1 MKMTLK
7 EIEAA
12 VASYVNAAKQ
22 AGTWSASTNNL
33 AGLLDKIAKTITIDG
48 LFEDK
53 LPELDGE
60 ELPLGKT
67 IEEFYQDL
75 CAITDWA
82 TISSSDTDPAGAAL
96 APYYPEYEDASY
108 NYTLGKKIIPTT
120 IKYNDYERAFN
131 SEAEYV
137 ACVNMILKRLYD
149 TFAMFKYDAKK
160 QILANLIAKVVACQA
175 DSGATT
181 LTLGTTSIVK
191 GTRYVYTDASSN
203 KHYAIGKKAHT
214 ADASDTFAGLIAAGN
229 LVEYNMINNLAKPVD
244 TSTGEAFLEQVK
256 KDVEEAQYAS
266 EGFSLNGNSVGAAE
280 GLLLVVLKGV
290 KPVIDVQVEAG
301 AFHPDRLAVP
311 AEIKVVD
318 KFGNDAN
325 DVYAVLIDR
334 RIARL
339 HPSYMSVKEQL
350 NAAGD
355 FVNYFLHTE
364 NTAFIGKNCFV
375 KIYKNP
381 SA

>member
-7 EIEAA
+7 EIDAA
-12 VASYVNAAKQ
+12 VASYVAAAKQ

-67 IEEFYQDL
+67 IEEYYQDL
-75 CAITDWA
+75 CAITDWNA
-82 TISSSDTDPAGAAL
+82 ISSSDTDPAGAAL
-96 APYYPEYEDASY
+96 SPYYPEYEDASY

-120 IKYNDYERAFN
+120 VKYDEYERAFN
-131 SEAEYV
+131 SEGEYA
-137 ACVNMILKRLYD
+137 ACVSMILKRLYD

-160 QILANLIAKVVACQA
+160 QILANIIAKVVALQA
-175 DSGATT
+175 DSGATAFT
-181 LTLGTTSIVK
+181 ANTTVPAK
-191 GTRYVYTDASSN
+191 GTRYVYTDGNAV
-203 KHYAIGKKAHT
+203 KHYGIAKKNGS
-214 ADASDTFAGLIAAGN
+214 ADTWANEIAAGVI
-229 LVEYNMINNLAKPVD
+229 VEFDMIENLAKPVD
-244 TSTGEAFLEQVK
+244 TATGEAFVEAVK
-256 KDVEEAQYAS
+256 RDVEEAQYAT
-266 EGFSLNGNSVGAAE
+266 EGFSLNGNSVGAE
-280 GLLLVVLKGV
+280 QGLLLVILKGI
-290 KPVIDVQVEAG
+290 KPVLDVQVEAG
-301 AFHPDRLAVP
+301 AFNPEKLALP

-318 KFGNDAN
+318 KFGTDAN
-325 DVYAVLIDR
+325 DVYAMLIDK

-364 NTAFIGKNCFV
+364 NTAFISKNCFV
-375 KIYKNP
+375 RIYKNV
-381 SA
+381 SE

>member
-7 EIEAA
+7 EIDAA
-12 VASYVNAAKQ
+12 VASYVAAAKQ
-22 AGTWSASTNNL
+22 AGAWSASTNNL

-67 IEEFYQDL
+67 IEEYYQDL
-75 CAITDWA
+75 CAITDWEA
-82 TISSSDTDPAGAAL
+82 ISSNDSDPAGAAL
-96 APYYPEYEDASY
+96 KPYYPEYEDASY
-108 NYTLGKKIIPTT
+108 NYTLGKRIIPTT
-120 IKYNDYERAFN
+120 IKYDEYERAFN

-137 ACVNMILKRLYD
+137 VCVNMILKRLYD

-160 QILANLIAKVVACQA
+160 QVLANLIAKVVACQA
-175 DSGATT
+175 DSGATS
-181 LTLGTTSIVK
+181 LVPGTTDIVK
-191 GTRYVYTDASSN
+191 GTRYVFTDSDSA
-203 KHYAIGKKAHT
+203 KHYAIAKKAHT
-214 ADASDTFAGLIAAGN
+214 HDAADTFASLVAAGI
-229 LVEYNMINNLAKPVD
+229 LVEYRMINELAKPVD
-244 TSTGEAFLEQVK
+244 TATGEAFVEQVK
-256 KDVEEAQYAS
+256 KDVEEAQYAT

-280 GLLLVVLKGV
+280 GLLLVVLKGI
-290 KPVIDVQVEAG
+290 KPVLDVQVEAG
-301 AFHPDRLAVP
+301 AFNPEKLALP

-325 DVYAVLIDR
+325 DVYAILIDR

-350 NAAGD
+350 NGAGD

-375 KIYKNP
+375 KVYKNV
-381 SA
+381 SE